1 MFDKK
6 YKQAMDKV
14 TISEEKLSMAISNTV
29 AKPKPINAF
38 KLASIA
44 CLSTAI
50 ICASIF
56 STLKISQQGNA
67 PEIPNNFDELQSDS
81 VSSDEEVTSDISNE
95 GDSSTDTSDGDSEVE
110 PDDSI
115 DEPSNDVVVDTT
127 DTTEDG
133 SGDETSNTTEEPIVS
148 PEDPDDAPSESDDTP
163 EASDDTP
170 AEPDETPDEPDDITE
185 VPPSLSEQGFKYA
198 ENYKEIYE
206 HLYNISLPEIDVE
219 NPSEPEDFG
228 NETAQYS
235 DTIVTNSETMFILK
249 PNDKK
254 VVILSTKNGTMKH
267 ESEIQIDTTIDLQSL
282 LLSDNTLAIIGY
294 SDNETLCLYYDVSNI
309 NSPIYVGSTSQS
321 GKLIK
326 CMSKNGI
333 VYLITNT
340 PDMKSRGRE
349 SNKKIPLINK
359 KGVDY
364 RNVIILDENQNSFI
378 VITAYDIQEK
388 IIKSDL
394 TILGFDGQVYC
405 SHNYIYIAYSV
416 VNSDE
421 PAPNLESATASS
433 GTKILKISFSK
444 KRLIPTAAAYV
455 EGVVYNNLSMSESE
469 SAFRIITTAKYIFM
483 RETNGT
489 QQIKSKS
496 FKRVYC
502 LDNDMNIIGT
512 SEAFATNLNSTD
524 MGFIGDAAYVHTY
537 KKPSYII
544 NVSNPYTPS
553 AVTELDIYKQK
564 MYRYPCG
571 NSHLLVIT
579 DDSNGSSK
587 SIELSLFNVNSYN
600 PVVYNYSWKSGEFI
614 DKDAIYDSYNVM
626 IDEQYGII
634 AIPFSSNSYDNT
646 TNVRTYKTQYK
657 FFTFNNDTITPV
669 EGEGFS
675 FDYYNYKTK
684 TINIDGFLYFITE
697 HDIFSVST
705 EDFSI
710 VSKTEY

>member
-14 TISEEKLSMAISNTV
+14 TISDEKLAMAISNTIT
-29 AKPKPINAF
+29 KPKSINAF

-56 STLKISQQGNA
+56 TTLKISQQGNA

-81 VSSDEEVTSDISNE
+81 VSSDEEVTSDIPNE
-95 GDSSTDTSDGDSEVE
+95 GDSSTDTSDEASDVE

-115 DEPSNDVVVDTT
+115 DESSNDLIVDTT

-133 SGDETSNTTEEPIVS
+133 SGDETSTTPEDPTVL
-148 PEDPDDAPSESDDTP
+148 PEDPDAILSGSDDTSVEP
-163 EASDDTP
+163 DGTP
-170 AEPDETPDEPDDITE
+170 AEPDETPTEPDDITE

-198 ENYKEIYE
+198 DNYTEIYE

-235 DTIVTNSETMFILK
+235 DTIVTNSETIFILK
-249 PNDKK
+249 PNEKK
-254 VVILSTKNGTMKH
+254 VIILSAKNGIMKH
-267 ESEIQIDTTIDLQSL
+267 QSEIKLDATINFQSL
-282 LLSDNTLAIIGY
+282 LISNNTLTIIGF
-294 SDNETLCLYYDVSNI
+294 SNNETLCLYYDVSNI
-309 NSPIYVGSTSQS
+309 NSPIYIDSTSQS
-321 GKLIK
+321 GKLIS
-326 CMSKNGI
+326 CMSKNGY

-340 PDMKSRGRE
+340 PDMKGKRGE
-349 SNKKIPLINK
+349 SNKKIPTINK
-359 KGVDY
+359 KGLDY

-378 VITAYDIQEK
+378 IITAYDIQEQK
-388 IIKSDL
+388 IKSDL

-416 VNSDE
+416 VNSTE

-433 GTKILKISFSK
+433 GTKILKISFSE

-455 EGVVYNNLSMSESE
+455 EGVVYYNLSMSESE
-469 SAFRIITTAKYIFM
+469 SVLRIITTTKYIFM

-512 SEAFATNLNSTD
+512 SEAFATNFNSTD

-544 NVSNPYTPS
+544 NVSNPYAPS
-553 AVTELDIYKQK
+553 AVTELDINNQK

-571 NSHLLVIT
+571 NNHLLVIT

-587 SIELSLFNVNSYN
+587 SIELSLFNVNSNN

-626 IDEQYGII
+626 IDEQYGVI

-657 FFTFNNDTITPV
+657 FFTFNNDTITPM

-684 TINIDGFLYFITE
+684 TINIDGFLYFVTE
-697 HDIFSVST
+697 HDIFSISP